1 MKRLYFLLPVLAVP
15 IVLLLMSY
23 HTGSPGGRTGS
34 PGDNGNTCTG
44 CHTGTANTTFGWITT
59 NVPTSGFVGGQ
70 TYTITAT
77 GTHTGVVLFGFE
89 LTVEDAQGNKVG
101 TLQLTDPVRTKFTNG
116 GDAVTHTEDGIT
128 PTGNTNS
135 WSMNWV
141 APTGV
146 SGNIGI
152 YAAFNAANGNGNNSG
167 DVIYKSS
174 IFISPYTPPPAL
186 TSINPD
192 EADQGES
199 FQATIIGSN
208 TNFTGS
214 PSVSLRYSQNP
225 AEIINA
231 SSVTVVSG
239 TQLLAQFSIPMS
251 ASLGL
256 WDLHVNAL
264 QLEDAF
270 TVLEALPAISFMSP
284 NVAHQGDAFTGTV
297 YGLNTAW
304 TGTPSVSLSYSNNPG
319 EVITGT
325 NVTVL
330 NSAELT
336 ADFNIPAN
344 ASTGNYTLH
353 VDDLSQS
360 NAFTV
365 LQALVPALS
374 NITPNSGKQGNQVST
389 TISAENTTWVG
400 TDPAVSLSLNGN
412 PAEEFEA
419 TSVVVVNNTTLTAVF
434 DIPFEAT
441 PGLWDLHVD
450 ALTLLNSFT
459 VIDVVPTLVSIDPNV
474 ATQGDQVTTL
484 ITAFESRFT
493 LSAPEVSLNNPA
505 NPGEII
511 PATSVNVLS
520 DVQLEAVF
528 DIPENSSAGVW
539 DLHVDEM
546 ELISAFTINIL
557 IGIDDYMAD
566 LVHIYPNPASQ
577 RFYVDHAS
585 GADLTLYNTQGFSVI
600 SSRIQS
606 GRQAIEVGQLPK
618 GVYVVRI
625 VKDGDTRVEKIL
637 VN

>member
-1 MKRLYFLLPVLAVP
+1 
-15 IVLLLMSY
+15 
-23 HTGSPGGRTGS
+23 
-34 PGDNGNTCTG
+34 
-44 CHTGTANTTFGWITT
+44 
-59 NVPTSGFVGGQ
+59 
-70 TYTITAT
+70 
-77 GTHTGVVLFGFE
+77 
-89 LTVEDAQGNKVG
+89 
-101 TLQLTDPVRTKFTNG
+101 
-116 GDAVTHTEDGIT
+116 VTHTEDGIE
-128 PTGNTNS
+128 PTGNSNS

-174 IFISPYTPPPAL
+174 IFISPFTPPPAL
-186 TSINPD
+186 TSISPD

-199 FQATIIGSN
+199 FLATIIGAN

-239 TQLLAQFSIPMS
+239 TQLQAQFSIPIA

-256 WDLHVNAL
+256 WDLHVNTL
-264 QLEDAF
+264 QLYDSF
-270 TVLEALPAISFMSP
+270 TVLEAQPAISFMSP
-284 NVAHQGDAFTGTV
+284 NVGHQGDAITGTV
-297 YGLNTAW
+297 YGINTAW
-304 TGTPSVSLSYSNNPG
+304 TGTPAVSLSYSNNPG

-325 NVTVL
+325 NVMVV
-330 NSAELT
+330 NSTELT
-336 ADFNIPAN
+336 ADFDIPAN

-353 VDDLSQS
+353 VDALTQA

-365 LQALVPALS
+365 LPALVPALS
-374 NITPNSGKQGNQVST
+374 SITPNSGKQGNQVST
-389 TISAENTTWVG
+389 TVTAENTTWVG
-400 TDPAVSLSLNGN
+400 TTPAVSMSLSGN
-412 PAEEFEA
+412 PAEEFDA

-450 ALTLLNSFT
+450 ALTLSNSFT
-459 VIDVVPTLVSIDPNV
+459 VIDVVPTLVSIDPNT

-493 LSAPEVSLNNPA
+493 LFTPEVSLNNPA

-511 PATSVNVLS
+511 PATSLNVLS
-520 DVQLEAVF
+520 DVQVEAVF

-546 ELISAFTINIL
+546 ELQGAFTINIL
-557 IGIDDYMAD
+557 IGIGDYMAD

-577 RFYVDHAS
+577 RFFIDHAS
-585 GADLTLYNTQGFSVI
+585 GADLTLFNSNGLSVV
-600 SSRIQS
+600 SARIQS
-606 GRQAIEVGQLPK
+606 ERQAIEVGSLPK

-625 VKDGDTRVEKIL
+625 VKGGDTRVEKIM